1 MFGRGR
7 QIRKGVTDTLIGNET
22 TISGNL
28 SFAGEL
34 AVMGT
39 VHGNILAEDSSS
51 SVVKLSES
59 ARVEGEIRVP
69 NVLINGVVIGDVHAT
84 ERVQLAKNARIHGS
98 VYYHLIEMEMGAEV
112 NGAMVH
118 MDDHSDS
125 RLSLGHEPPA
135 TRMLGS
141 DGDLGLPEPAD
152 GDGGGLRPS
161 ESDGSEQSS
170 LKESS

>member
-1 MFGRGR
+1 M
-7 QIRKGVTDTLIGNET
+7 V
-22 TISGNL
+22 
-28 SFAGEL
+28 
-34 AVMGT
+34 
-39 VHGNILAEDSSS
+39 
-51 SVVKLSES
+51 
-59 ARVEGEIRVP
+59 
-69 NVLINGVVIGDVHAT
+69 INGVVIGDVYAT
-84 ERVQLAKNARIHGS
+84 EQVQLAKNARIHGS

-135 TRMLGS
+135 TQMLGS

-152 GDGGGLRPS
+152 GEDGGLGPS
-161 ESDGSEQSS
+161 ESEGSEQSS